1 MTKKLTK
8 EQINKLTNDK
18 RLCKYPWNIE
28 SDYGTIITKNV
39 YSWERQAKSFVNS
52 YIKPY
57 VTGGVKTALSD
68 AKDDDKRRAEEI
80 KKYYGQAWFDLIAK
94 QIETMGFTIKRSFNQ
109 IDLENSLQRYVA
121 SVDGYSFASVKMQ
134 IGINKVDPIK
144 SDRRLQD
151 YMHSKIKENVSLIKS
166 MNVKYAHDLENDI
179 YRSINEGG
187 GISAITK
194 KITERTQMNVRH
206 AKLIATDQ
214 TGKILGQM
222 NAYRSKKAG
231 AEKYI
236 WTSMG
241 DNRVRPAHRTL
252 NETVQKYDD
261 PDGGDNGQMPGEPI
275 NCRCIAV
282 AIFAGLNYE
291 GLDLAGDEDSDGDDA
306 V

>member
-1 MTKKLTK
+1 MTRKLTK
-8 EQINKLTNDK
+8 EQINQLTNDK

-39 YSWERQAKSFVNS
+39 YSWERTAKTFVNER
-52 YIKPY
+52 IKPY
-57 VTGGVKTALSD
+57 ITGGVKTALSD
-68 AKDDDKRRAEEI
+68 AQGDDKRRAEELR
-80 KKYYGQAWFDLIAK
+80 KYYGQAWFDIIAK
-94 QIETMGFTIKRSFNQ
+94 EIETMGFSIKQSFNQ
-109 IDLENSLQRYVA
+109 IDLENNLQRYVA

-144 SDRRLQD
+144 SDRSLQT

-179 YRSINEGG
+179 YRSITEGG
-187 GISAITK
+187 GISSITK

-222 NAYRSKKAG
+222 SAYRSKKAG

-241 DNRVRPAHRTL
+241 DNRVRPAHRSL

-282 AIFAGLNYE
+282 AIFAGLD
-291 GLDLAGDEDSDGDDA
+291 DLESDGGDDDE
-306 V
+306 VI